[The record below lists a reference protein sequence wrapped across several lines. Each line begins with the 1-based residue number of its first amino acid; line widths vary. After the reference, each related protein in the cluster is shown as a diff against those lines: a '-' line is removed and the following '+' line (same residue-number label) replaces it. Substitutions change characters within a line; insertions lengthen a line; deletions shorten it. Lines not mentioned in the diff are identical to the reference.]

1 MARRG
6 SKRSKA
12 SSSRGRT
19 RPVRQPWLS
28 LQRKNELRGI
38 GFWVLGLIAFL
49 SLLASAGGWRF
60 AGSLG
65 EKLSGGLT
73 LVVGRPVAFGLPV
86 LLLWWGWLSFRGRQP
101 GHSWVKY
108 GGAVVLILAS
118 SALLGLTTRHLDKAA
133 CLDWSGIL
141 GVSLVYDAPLALNLP
156 RYLGMAGS
164 TVLFVAAAMVGL
176 LLATDVL
183 YTDVARRTLRMLGA
197 LLRGFGLLLATVWR
211 HVKVWLFPPPREDE
225 EEEAKPKRGAAPRAT
240 ARVLNPVAATPE
252 GTLGPQQRPV
262 IVDHDAS
269 PPPAP
274 KRPKRKPPPRLPEEE
289 ESKAEP
295 VQAELDLRHDYQ
307 LPPLSLL
314 NPPKRSQHKMSHDEI
329 HGISALIEQ
338 TLRDFGVDAQVT
350 HVTQGPVVTRFE
362 VKPAPGVPVRRI
374 TTLQSDLAMALRA
387 MSVRIQAPIPGK
399 AAVGIEVPN
408 PKPNFVYFGELASCD
423 EFQSHPS
430 PLAFILGKR
439 ITGEPCVLDLAS
451 MPHLL
456 IAGATGSGKSVC
468 LNSLISSILF
478 RQPPDRVKL
487 MLLDP
492 KKVEFRFYDAIPHLI
507 SPVVTDLRRAPSAL
521 AWLVE
526 HMEERYDL
534 LAEIGVK
541 DIDSHNQ
548 LVHSDKPEKK
558 AMGHQL
564 KHMPHVVVVV
574 DELGDLMAVAKADV
588 EESILR
594 IAQKARAVGIHLVI
608 ATQRPVVKVVTGVIK
623 ANLPARIAFRVSQKI
638 DSDVIL
644 DEYGARELLGN
655 GDLLFSTGSAEGLQR
670 MQGAYIADDEV
681 DRLCEF
687 ILEQEKAV
695 YIKTDFQPKRSK
707 GKGDADEPIGGD
719 NGDGEFDDD
728 LELSG
733 DLAPEDGR
741 VDELLRRA
749 IILVLQNRK
758 ASVSLIQ
765 RRLKIGFARAGRLMD
780 QMEAAGIVG
789 PYQGSKPREILVDSA
804 EYLRKMDGGDNE
816 TA

>member
-6 SKRSKA
+6 SQRSRA

-28 LQRKNELRGI
+28 PQRKNELRGI

-49 SLLASAGGWRF
+49 SLLSSVGGWRF

-65 EKLSGGLT
+65 ERLSGGLT
-73 LVVGRPVAFGLPV
+73 LVVGKPVAFGLPV
-86 LLLWWGWLSFRGRQP
+86 LLLWWGWLAFRGRHP

-108 GGAVVLILAS
+108 GGAVVLILAC
-118 SALLGLTTRHLDKAA
+118 SALLGLTTRHLDKVA
-133 CLDWSGIL
+133 CLEWSGIL

-164 TVLFVAAAMVGL
+164 TVLFVAAAMAGL

-183 YTDVARRTLRMLGA
+183 YTDVARRTLRMLGVA
-197 LLRGFGLLLATVWR
+197 LRGLWLLLATVWR
-211 HVKVWLFPPPREDE
+211 HLRVWLLPPPREDE
-225 EEEAKPKRGAAPRAT
+225 EEDAKTRRSAAPRTT
-240 ARVLNPVAATPE
+240 ARVLNPIAAMPE
-252 GTLGPQQRPV
+252 GTLGPPPRPV
-262 IVDHDAS
+262 IVDHDAL

-274 KRPKRKPPPRLPEEE
+274 SRPKRKPAPSPPKEE
-289 ESKAEP
+289 KGTEP

-314 NPPKRSQHKMSHDEI
+314 NPPRRSQHKMSHDEI
-329 HGISALIEQ
+329 HEFSDTIVR
-338 TLRDFGVDAQVT
+338 TLRDFGIETQVT

-362 VKPAPGVPVRRI
+362 VKPAPGIPVKRI
-374 TTLQSDLAMALRA
+374 ATYQSDLAMALRA
-387 MSVRIQAPIPGK
+387 MKVRIQIPIPGK

-408 PKPNFVYFGELASCD
+408 PKPNFVFFSEIAACE
-423 EFQSHPS
+423 EFRDHPS

-439 ITGEPCVLDLAS
+439 LTGEPCVLDLAS

-468 LNSLISSILF
+468 LNSLICSILF

-487 MLLDP
+487 MLIDP

-526 HMEERYDL
+526 HMEERYNL
-534 LAEIGVK
+534 LAEVGVR
-541 DIDSHNQ
+541 DIDMYNQ
-548 LVHSDKPEKK
+548 LVESDQPEAK
-558 AMGHQL
+558 AMGHHL
-564 KHMPHVVVVV
+564 KYMPPVIVVV

-623 ANLPARIAFRVSQKI
+623 ANLPARIAFRVRQKN
-638 DSDVIL
+638 DSEVIL
-644 DEYGARELLGN
+644 DEYGARELIGN

-670 MQGAYIADDEV
+670 MQGALIADDEV
-681 DRLCEF
+681 ERLCEF
-687 ILEQEKAV
+687 ILEQERAV

-719 NGDGEFDDD
+719 DDDGDGEFDDD

-741 VDELLRRA
+741 VDDHLRRA
-749 IILVLQNRK
+749 IVLVLKNRK

-765 RRLKIGFARAGRLMD
+765 RRMKIGFARAGRLMD

-789 PYQGSKPREILVDSA
+789 PYQGSKPREILVDPA
-804 EYLRKMDGGDNE
+804 EYLRKMEGGDE
-816 TA
+816 AA